1 MKTTHKI
8 PYFQISLVLLA
19 AATALFLPM
28 EALANTAP
36 VTNYSYQETQ
46 QMRAG
51 GNELIFGVAAYKL
64 CSIKN
69 FLFMAV
75 YILAAIAFVIFA
87 IKALFTKFDFKSFLP
102 IIGAIFVVAFA
113 DLFIYFMADQQAWF
127 CPTVMSGFSS
137 V

>member
-1 MKTTHKI
+1 MISTPKI
-8 PYFQISLVLLA
+8 PYLHIALVLIA
-19 AATALFLPM
+19 AAFTMFFPM

-36 VTNYSYQETQ
+36 VNNYSYQETQ
-46 QMRAG
+46 QMRAN
-51 GNELIFGVAAYKL
+51 GNDLIFGVAAYKL

-69 FLFMAV
+69 FMFMAV

-113 DLFIYFMADQQAWF
+113 DLFIYFMASEQAWF
-127 CPTVMSGFSS
+127 CPTIMSGFTAI
-137 V
+137 